1 MSPRPPCVRGGE
13 GTRPRMAVVG
23 GLVWKGGRA
32 RDGRRLGAGPAPGG
46 SRGTEEGQALVLLIG
61 VVVLVLMV
69 LALGWDTSNWFLG
82 HRALGNL
89 ADGAAV
95 AAANDVDTRI
105 WYRSGGR
112 SVRVAEER
120 ARATVEGYLAGS
132 VGDSGVAGVR
142 LRSVQVISGE
152 GGPEVTVRVGA
163 PARVGLLRLLR
174 LVPPE
179 MEGRAAAT
187 ARLVPP

>member
-1 MSPRPPCVRGGE
+1 MSEDETHRPE
-13 GTRPRMAVVG
+13 GDA
-23 GLVWKGGRA
+23 GRA
-32 RDGRRLGAGPAPGG
+32 RGEG
-46 SRGTEEGQALVLLIG
+46 GQALVLLIG
-61 VVVLVLMV
+61 LVVLVLMV

-82 HRALGNL
+82 HRALANL

-95 AAANDVDTRI
+95 AAANDVDTRT
-105 WYRSGGR
+105 WYLSGGR
-112 SVRVAEER
+112 SVRVAQER
-120 ARATVEGYLAGS
+120 ARATVVGYLAGS
-132 VGDSGVAGVR
+132 AADSGVSGAR
-142 LRSVQVISGE
+142 LRSVQVAAGE
-152 GGPEVTVRVGA
+152 GGPEVTVHVTA

>member
-1 MSPRPPCVRGGE
+1 MSRR
-13 GTRPRMAVVG
+13 AG
-23 GLVWKGGRA
+23 GLRLAVGPGGRFHVA
-32 RDGRRLGAGPAPGG
+32 GG
-46 SRGTEEGQALVLLIG
+46 SVSAEQGQALVLLMG
-61 VVVLVLMV
+61 LVVLVLMV

-95 AAANDVDTRI
+95 AAANDVDTRT
-105 WYRSGGR
+105 WYRTGGR
-112 SVRVAEER
+112 SVRVAQER
-120 ARATVEGYLAGS
+120 ARATVTAYLAGS
-132 VGDSGVAGVR
+132 VRDSGISGVR
-142 LRSVQVISGE
+142 LRSVQVVPGE
-152 GGPEVTVRVGA
+152 GGPEVTVRIAA